1 MSKRFHAIAIAAGV
15 LALCAVSSLPAMA
28 YSFSTC
34 SQYETYTE
42 NGYNL
47 YTDEWGA
54 SSGGCLYANSSTN
67 WWYVANYPSSGSG
80 VQAYPDTE
88 ISLGNANLSSL
99 SSVTSSFNVSVSG
112 SAPYYDA
119 AYDLWTNGN
128 VDEVMVWEDWNGDG
142 PIASSYNCNQL
153 GVSGCPFATNVSVG
167 DSTYDVFQGNTG
179 HNVVSFL
186 RTSKTTSGSENLL
199 ALMNW
204 LASQGKLISQ
214 TFSTA
219 DFGFEIGDTDGGSGT
234 FTVNSYSLSFSSGSG
249 GGGGGGG
256 TATAITPYM
265 YVNGAWVEESSAT
278 VASGATVDL
287 GPQPVSGGS
296 WSWSGPN
303 GYTST
308 SRQINSIPLN
318 SGTNTYVATYT
329 NTSNVKST
337 ETFTITVTGGG
348 SCTSTAITPY
358 ISVNGG
364 STWSEET
371 SATVS
376 STSTAVDL
384 GPQPT
389 SGGSWSWSGPNG
401 YSSTSRQINSIPLN
415 SGTNTYVATYTNS
428 SGCKSTE
435 TFSITVN

>member
-1 MSKRFHAIAIAAGV
+1 MFKKTCKHFHAIAVGLI
-15 LALCAVSSLPAMA
+15 ALCALTAVPASA
-28 YSFSTC
+28 QAFSTC
-34 SQYETYTE
+34 NRYQTYTE

-88 ISLGNANLSSL
+88 IGLGNVNLSSL
-99 SSVTSSFNVSVSG
+99 SSVNSSFNFSVSG
-112 SAPYYDA
+112 SAPFYDA

-128 VDEVMVWEDWNGDG
+128 VDEVMVWEQWKGDG

-153 GVSGCPFATNVSVG
+153 GVSGCPFATNVSIDGV
-167 DSTYDVFQGNTG
+167 SYDVFQGNTG

-186 RTSKTTSGSENLL
+186 RTSQASSGSVSLL
-199 ALMNW
+199 DLMNW
-204 LASQGKLISQ
+204 LKNEGKLISN

-234 FTVNSYSLSFSSGSG
+234 FTVNSYSLTTGSG
-249 GGGGGGG
+249 GGGGGCSP
-256 TATAITPYM
+256 TT
-265 YVNGAWVEESSAT
+265 
-278 VASGATVDL
+278 
-287 GPQPVSGGS
+287 
-296 WSWSGPN
+296 
-303 GYTST
+303 
-308 SRQINSIPLN
+308 
-318 SGTNTYVATYT
+318 
-329 NTSNVKST
+329 
-337 ETFTITVTGGG
+337 
-348 SCTSTAITPY
+348 ITPY
-358 ISVNGG
+358 ISVNNG
-364 STWSEET
+364 STWAEET

-376 STSTAVDL
+376 STSTEVDL

-401 YSSTSRQINSIPLN
+401 YSSTSRQIDDIRLN
-415 SGTNTYVATYTNS
+415 SGSNVYKATYTNS

-435 TFSITVN
+435 TFTITVN

>member
-1 MSKRFHAIAIAAGV
+1 MFSKRLLVIAVGV
-15 LALCAVSSLPAMA
+15 LALCAVTSVPARA
-28 YSFSTC
+28 YVYSTC

-88 ISLGNANLSSL
+88 ISLGNVNLSSL
-99 SSVTSSFNVSVSG
+99 SAVNSSFNFSVSG

-128 VDEVMVWEDWNGDG
+128 VDEVMVWEQWKGDG
-142 PIASSYNCNQL
+142 PIASSYDCNQL
-153 GVSGCPFATNVSVG
+153 GVSGCPFATNVSIDGV
-167 DSTYDVFQGNTG
+167 SYDVFQGNTG

-186 RTSKTTSGSENLL
+186 RTSQASSGSVNLL
-199 ALMNW
+199 DLMNW
-204 LASQGKLISQ
+204 LANEGKLDSK

-234 FTVNSYSLSFSSGSG
+234 FTVNSYSLSTSSG
-249 GGGGGGG
+249 GGGGSCS
-256 TATAITPYM
+256 P
-265 YVNGAWVEESSAT
+265 
-278 VASGATVDL
+278 
-287 GPQPVSGGS
+287 
-296 WSWSGPN
+296 
-303 GYTST
+303 TS
-308 SRQINSIPLN
+308 
-318 SGTNTYVATYT
+318 
-329 NTSNVKST
+329 
-337 ETFTITVTGGG
+337 
-348 SCTSTAITPY
+348 ITPY

-364 STWSEET
+364 SSWSEEN

-376 STSTAVDL
+376 STSTNVDL

-401 YSSTSRQINSIPLN
+401 FSSSSRQINDIHLS
-415 SGTNTYVATYTNS
+415 SGSNAYTATYTNS

-435 TFSITVN
+435 TFTVTVN